1 MRMKTRTKPK
11 RTKTRTG
18 SSLVLALLAVA
29 GAFTADG
36 KEKKAPEAYAVIAG
50 TTFRP
55 PGFALPGAK
64 VRIAP
69 ESTASGG
76 VKLKSAEAQTD
87 ARGEFAVRV
96 PVVPMKWTVHVQANG
111 YEAQAKTVS
120 IDGEQR
126 VDLSFQLEPA
136 SGKPKGEAK

>member
-1 MRMKTRTKPK
+1 MRMKTRTTTK

-18 SSLVLALLAVA
+18 SSFLAALLLLTGA
-29 GAFTADG
+29 GAGHG
-36 KEKKAPEAYAVIAG
+36 KDKKASVPYAIIAG

-64 VRIAP
+64 SRIAP
-69 ESTASGG
+69 ESSSSGRT
-76 VKLKSAEAQTD
+76 KLKSAEVQTD
-87 ARGEFAVRV
+87 ARGEFALRV

-111 YEAQAKTVS
+111 YESQAKSVS

-126 VDLSFQLEPA
+126 VDLSFQLQPA
-136 SGKPKGEAK
+136 AAKPKGEAK